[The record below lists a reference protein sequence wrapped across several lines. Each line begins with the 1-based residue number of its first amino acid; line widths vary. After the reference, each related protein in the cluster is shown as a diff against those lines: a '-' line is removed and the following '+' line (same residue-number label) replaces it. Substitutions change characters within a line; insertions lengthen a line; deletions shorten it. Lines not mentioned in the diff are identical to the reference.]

1 MDTQSEAWKR
11 REAAIDARYYE
22 LADDP
27 DLLAQDQQIMKEF
40 ESIDSES
47 ARLIDEE
54 FGPWDEGSTARARKE

>member
-1 MDTQSEAWKR
+1 MDALSEAWKR

-27 DLLAQDQQIMKEF
+27 YLKALDERIMKDF

-54 FGPWDEGSTARARKE
+54 FGPWDEGEHSPATKE

>member
-1 MDTQSEAWKR
+1 MTTPLEVWRR

-22 LADDP
+22 LANVP
-27 DLLAQDQQIMKEF
+27 DLLAEDEEIMKDF

-54 FGPWDEGSTARARKE
+54 VGPWDEGEAL